1 MADAPHA
8 IEAPAP
14 GLKHWRSFGPGEW
27 QHVKEGAIG
36 LVLGSVLPVALFYVA
51 YQTWGF
57 RSAVVLVLAWSA
69 LVFAFHYHRTHG
81 ADVFSATTFA
91 FACVKA
97 GAGLVSQNTTLYL
110 AWPSLENLVY
120 GTAFFTS
127 ALAGKPLLAL
137 YAQRLYPI
145 PTGVRQSRAFHRA
158 FLVAS
163 SAWLVG
169 HGLRAVVRLWLLA
182 HLDLGMYLIAD
193 TVAGWPINVTLVAFT
208 TWYPLRELR
217 RAGFMTVAPVA
228 IEPLDAVDLA
238 VEEIAPTTV

>member
-8 IEAPAP
+8 IDAP

-57 RSAVVLVLAWSA
+57 SSAVVLVLVWSA
-69 LVFAFHYHRTHG
+69 AVFAFHYHHTRG

-91 FACVKA
+91 FACIKA
-97 GAGLVSQNTTLYL
+97 GAGLVSQNTTIYL

-127 ALAGKPLLAL
+127 AVIGKPLLAL
-137 YAQRLYPI
+137 YAERLYPI
-145 PTGVRQSRAFHRA
+145 PPRVRQSRVFGRA

-163 SAWLVG
+163 SAWLIG
-169 HGLRAVVRLWLLA
+169 HCIRAVVRLWLLA
-182 HLDLGMYLIAD
+182 HLPLGLYLIAD
-193 TVAGWPINVTLVAFT
+193 TVSGWPINVTLVSFT

-217 RAGFMTVAPVA
+217 RAGFMNVAPVA
-228 IEPLDAVDLA
+228 IDALDAVELA
-238 VEEIAPTTV
+238 VEESAPTTV